1 MWFNDLTFHPTD
13 PLLATVDVCGRL
25 RMWSVP
31 DLVVA
36 GSAEAHDVLER
47 MWIDE
52 PVGASTVAFSPEG
65 SMIATGGQ
73 DGLVLTWS
81 YGGTL
86 SAQDVVF
93 EGEAHGI
100 YAITFVS
107 GSSLLAIGEGVGVL
121 NLVDAESGNHVADVW
136 AHEGGLNDIAAD
148 SNGAYLV
155 TAGSDGLTIAWRRDG
170 DQLVQIAS
178 RVHAS
183 SFGGVAVS
191 GDGSWIY
198 SAGYDDRVVR
208 WSPEASASDDLTLK
222 VNSWGPEA
230 APGTTPASSAGKAK
244 SGSGRHGLRPRG
256 GSTDGQRAVRG
267 CPCTDRASSS
277 NAGVPIVFADSLGL

>member
-1 MWFNDLTFHPTD
+1 
-13 PLLATVDVCGRL
+13 
-25 RMWSVP
+25 
-31 DLVVA
+31 
-36 GSAEAHDVLER
+36 

-121 NLVDAESGNHVADVW
+121 NLVDAESGNRVADVW

-148 SNGAYLV
+148 PNGAYLV

-170 DQLVQIAS
+170 ANSSRSPPASTHLRLVAS
-178 RVHAS
+178 RYQ
-183 SFGGVAVS
+183 GT
-191 GDGSWIY
+191 
-198 SAGYDDRVVR
+198 
-208 WSPEASASDDLTLK
+208 DL
-222 VNSWGPEA
+222 
-230 APGTTPASSAGKAK
+230 
-244 SGSGRHGLRPRG
+244 
-256 GSTDGQRAVRG
+256 GSTRPDTTIAQSDGLPKRR
-267 CPCTDRASSS
+267 PPMT
-277 NAGVPIVFADSLGL
+277 